1 MKKALAKYL
10 FPLFILLLGG
20 LINLYADSQDTAH
33 ADNACHLQNLENEHS
48 FASINALQSGLEKR
62 HCAEIDVEEQEEREE
77 EVTSHSFSIE
87 QGGIYTASLFA
98 ASWGQL
104 FLESNSN
111 FGLEQPK
118 LSSPIKK
125 HVRFQVF
132 RI

>member
-1 MKKALAKYL
+1 MKKAFVKYL
-10 FPLFILLLGG
+10 FPLVILLMGG
-20 LINLYADSQDTAH
+20 FINLYADSQETTV
-33 ADNACHLQNLENEHS
+33 ADNACYFQNLEHQHS
-48 FASINALQSGLEKR
+48 SATFNALQLGLEKR

-77 EVTSHSFSIE
+77 EVASHSFSIE